1 MSNPT
6 PEEIKAA
13 RQMVAQADAA
23 AAEASRAAVRA
34 QLQPLADLGFGG
46 EAPVG
51 SWSDLLT
58 ALRAN
63 ASALGEIEQN
73 LPNLAF
79 STATVLTTLNDRVRS
94 LLALNAPAEPA
105 PDAE

>member
-6 PEEIKAA
+6 PEEIEAA

-34 QLQPLADLGFGG
+34 KLQPLADLGFGG

-58 ALRAN
+58 TLRAN
-63 ASALGEIEQN
+63 ASALAEIDQT

-94 LLALNAPAEPA
+94 LLALNAPTEPL
-105 PDAE
+105 EERQ